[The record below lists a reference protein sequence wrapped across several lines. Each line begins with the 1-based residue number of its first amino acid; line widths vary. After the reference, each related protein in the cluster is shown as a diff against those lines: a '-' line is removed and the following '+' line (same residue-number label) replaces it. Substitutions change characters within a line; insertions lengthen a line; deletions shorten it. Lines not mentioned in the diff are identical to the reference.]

1 MDGAFRSGNAQE
13 ALSLYQEMTRLGLCP
28 HKFTYSIIVRGLCNR
43 WKMQVAAS
51 FLDGVRK
58 DDANLNAAAF
68 NALIDE
74 YCMKNH

>member
-1 MDGAFRSGNAQE
+1 
-13 ALSLYQEMTRLGLCP
+13 
-28 HKFTYSIIVRGLCNR
+28 
-43 WKMQVAAS
+43 MQVEAS

-58 DDANLNAAAF
+58 DDANLNAATF

>member
-1 MDGAFRSGNAQE
+1 MDGAFRFGNAQE
-13 ALSLYQEMTRLGLCP
+13 ALSLYQEMIRLGLCP
-28 HKFTYSIIVRGLCNR
+28 HKFTYNIIVRGFCDR
-43 WKMQVAAS
+43 GKMQVEVS

-58 DDANLNAAAF
+58 DDANLNAATF